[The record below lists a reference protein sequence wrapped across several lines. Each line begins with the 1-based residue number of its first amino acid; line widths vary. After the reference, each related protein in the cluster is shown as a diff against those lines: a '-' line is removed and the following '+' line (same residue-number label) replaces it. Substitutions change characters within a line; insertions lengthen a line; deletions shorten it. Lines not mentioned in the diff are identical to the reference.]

1 MVSRK
6 IEAMSEGCQADDLE
20 ELGFEDNATLLNG
33 RDDYVFMPSSCD
45 YTTPPEPG
53 TQSGAVDG
61 ACEGSG
67 SPRLTTAC
75 DGGGCSAGCATSCSS
90 ASEGRTEK
98 NVAASKSGRAAAETV
113 SARPGGADNGAI
125 SHGIAIRNK
134 DQGANFGPLCAKCR
148 VNPAE
153 LIANQREPYCGDCLR
168 HSLLYRFKTAVN
180 KHALIQAHDAVLL
193 AFSGGH
199 AST

>member
-1 MVSRK
+1 
-6 IEAMSEGCQADDLE
+6 MSEACEADDLE
-20 ELGFEDNATLLNG
+20 ELGFESVLNG
-33 RDDYVFMPSSCD
+33 RDDHLRVPSSCD
-45 YTTPPEPG
+45 YSTPREPG

-67 SPRLTTAC
+67 SPRLTNAC
-75 DGGGCSAGCATSCSS
+75 NGGCSAGCATSCSP

-98 NVAASKSGRAAAETV
+98 NVAASESGRAPAETV
-113 SARPGGADNGAI
+113 SAQPGDADEGAI
-125 SHGIAIRNK
+125 SHGIVIRIK
-134 DQGANFGPLCAKCR
+134 DQGANLGPLCAKCR

-153 LIANQREPYCGDCLR
+153 LIANQREPYCGECLR